1 MHSEIFLQT
10 INWTPILSLAALAAI
25 LLRRRLIGNMPFFFV
40 FVVVAWA
47 RDVACY
53 VSLLISPPAYN
64 RTYWISHIFS
74 AISIFLASYELSLV
88 RLFPRF
94 YKVAFYRSLF
104 AIAAV
109 AAAAVAFSTMSGDV
123 HLEMAPRIINVF
135 DLLHVAG
142 LLFFVGLMSVM
153 GRSWSRHEF
162 VLVFGLG
169 LQAASFVVFFAT
181 YLRFGPIRGT
191 ISSLPA
197 ISDALSSVVWLVA
210 FLPGEKADE
219 FSAELIDPNVLQDA
233 RKWES
238 TLRQTF
244 LNKRND

>member
-1 MHSEIFLQT
+1 MHSEIFLQI
-10 INWTPILSLAALAAI
+10 INWIPILSLAALAAI

-53 VSLLISPPAYN
+53 VSLLISLPAFD

-74 AISIFLASYELSLV
+74 AIFVFLASYELSLV

-104 AIAAV
+104 AKAAV
-109 AAAAVAFSTMSGDV
+109 VSVAVAFSTVAGDV
-123 HLEMAPRIINVF
+123 RLAMAPRIINIF
-135 DLLHVAG
+135 NLLHVAG

-153 GRSWSRHEF
+153 GRRWSRHEF

-169 LQAASFVVFFAT
+169 MQAATFVVFFAT
-181 YLRFGPIRGT
+181 YLRSGPIQGT

-210 FLPGEKADE
+210 FLMGKKADE
-219 FSAELIDPNVLQDA
+219 FSAESIDPNVLQDA
-233 RKWES
+233 RQWES
-238 TLRQTF
+238 TLRETF
-244 LNKRND
+244 LKKK